1 MFVLEKAWL
10 LHKRYVFETCSQH
23 KLSTGCALNW
33 PGCITKLDGSEYP
46 GKEKKTMKKKILLLA
61 MILMIT
67 LSGCTSTGNSGKSLY
82 EHGMDI
88 IVLMEEMVSNSSYG
102 SLMSSAAEIEQ
113 MRQTL
118 ATGDY
123 TAPQAVYEIEVPTL
137 GDMLAYAESDAVTES
152 FSDSLKKLLDNR
164 SASTLVNLVNSRTG
178 TAALA
183 TSSVYT
189 ASKTFVSSETRKSTF
204 YLYTFQNGNPI
215 AIIFTT
221 GEDDTVTATG
231 TFLMAD
237 GLDAASIE
245 QLQALFREAG
255 LPGAIRLLSDV
266 P

>member
-1 MFVLEKAWL
+1 M
-10 LHKRYVFETCSQH
+10 
-23 KLSTGCALNW
+23 N
-33 PGCITKLDGSEYP
+33 
-46 GKEKKTMKKKILLLA
+46 KKMNKKKSMLLVMMLLIA
-61 MILMIT
+61 
-67 LSGCTSTGNSGKSLY
+67 LSGCAAPGNSGKSLY
-82 EHGMDI
+82 EHGMDVI
-88 IVLMEEMVSNSSYG
+88 ALMEEMVDSSSYG
-102 SLMSSAAEIEQ
+102 SLMSGAAEIEQ

-118 ATGDY
+118 AAGDY

-164 SASTLVNLVNSRTG
+164 SVASLVNLINSRNG

-189 ASKTFVSSETRKSTF
+189 AAKTFVNSETKESTI

-215 AIIFTT
+215 AVVFTT
-221 GEDDTVTATG
+221 GEDSTVTAAG

-237 GLDAASIE
+237 GFDAASVE
-245 QLQALFREAG
+245 QLQALFQEAG
-255 LPGAIRLLSDV
+255 FPGTIRLLPDV